1 MHKRDQWEHVWVL
14 DGLSGGRGR
23 EETHNTYT
31 LENSGGGVI
40 IGVHCLLQYPTEL
53 SIGDWGEWLGH
64 WKSSGCNMDNLWYYP
79 NHTNLSAIVTT
90 QHQWLNHPKKISV
103 PLGQQSN
110 AAYALQTIF
119 IDQQFRIRNE
129 DANLQSHHSQI
140 KWDDK
145 KQKR

>member
-53 SIGDWGEWLGH
+53 SIGG
-64 WKSSGCNMDNLWYYP
+64 SG
-79 NHTNLSAIVTT
+79 
-90 QHQWLNHPKKISV
+90 
-103 PLGQQSN
+103 
-110 AAYALQTIF
+110 
-119 IDQQFRIRNE
+119 
-129 DANLQSHHSQI
+129 
-140 KWDDK
+140 
-145 KQKR
+145 